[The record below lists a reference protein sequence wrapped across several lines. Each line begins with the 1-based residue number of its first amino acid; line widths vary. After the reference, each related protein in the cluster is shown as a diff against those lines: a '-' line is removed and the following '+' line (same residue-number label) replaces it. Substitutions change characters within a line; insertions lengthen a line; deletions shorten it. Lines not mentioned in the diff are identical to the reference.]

1 MKFYLSSFRLG
12 DQTAKLKTLI
22 PHDRI
27 AYIPNALDFTNVDQ
41 ARRDAHVQKDLDSLL
56 ELGLTVETLD
66 LHDYFGQQA
75 GLQAKLNEVGA
86 IFVSGGNV
94 FILRQAMKLSGLD
107 IILTQSL
114 LPDNFLYAGYSA
126 AGCVLSP
133 NLDAYQIVDD
143 ATETPYPELPAVIWT
158 GLNLIGYIFLPHW
171 DSDHPES
178 PAIAQEVEY
187 CQQHNLPYK
196 TLRDDEVLIIE

>member
-12 DQTAKLKTLI
+12 NQATKLKILI
-22 PHDRI
+22 PHGHI

-41 ARRDAHVQKDLDSLL
+41 TRRDAHIKQDLDSLR
-56 ELGLTVETLD
+56 ELGLRVETLN

-75 GLQAKLNEVGA
+75 ALQAKLTEIGA

-107 IILTQSL
+107 VILTQSL
-114 LPDNFLYAGYSA
+114 LPKDVLYAGYSA

-133 NLDAYQIVDD
+133 NLDAYKIVDD
-143 ATETPYPELPAVIWT
+143 ATETPYPELPEVIWT
-158 GLNLIGYIFLPHW
+158 GLNLIDFAFLPHW

-178 PAIAQEVEY
+178 ATITQAVEY

-196 TLRDDEVLIIE
+196 TLRDGEVLIIE